1 MAQRDPYMR
10 DRNISAA
17 AGLQVVAGT
26 GLGAGLGWAI
36 AGGCTS
42 PSTVIAVGAVLGP
55 ERGTVRISGRGR
67 ATAAR
72 ATSRRQNFHWRTR
85 PDQADQHHSSAT
97 GLRVVA
103 GTGLGAGLGWAIAGW
118 FHFTIDASIAVGAVL
133 GFLIANLLISTYGG
147 RATR

>member
-17 AGLQVVAGT
+17 AGLQ
-26 GLGAGLGWAI
+26 
-36 AGGCTS
+36 
-42 PSTVIAVGAVLGP
+42 
-55 ERGTVRISGRGR
+55 
-67 ATAAR
+67 
-72 ATSRRQNFHWRTR
+72 
-85 PDQADQHHSSAT
+85 
-97 GLRVVA
+97 VVA

-133 GFLIANLLISTYGG
+133 GFLIANLLISAYGG